1 MEDSIVS
8 KYTTNRNNLIDK
20 ENELNTK
27 TTEIIPTSN
36 NISTSVDD
44 ESTSTTKR
52 LRTFS
57 ETMKML
63 DNDDV
68 LWGKWCLLYL
78 LQQLHLFPKG
88 WGKCETI
95 CHMTTAMT
103 FLNMLEMSHDD
114 DISYGGIMLADLN
127 VK

>member
-68 LWGKWCLLYL
+68 L
-78 LQQLHLFPKG
+78 
-88 WGKCETI
+88 
-95 CHMTTAMT
+95 
-103 FLNMLEMSHDD
+103 
-114 DISYGGIMLADLN
+114 
-127 VK
+127 

>member
-1 MEDSIVS
+1 MQTQDEDNCDMEDSIVS

-27 TTEIIPTSN
+27 TVEIIPTST

-44 ESTSTTKR
+44 ESISTTKR

-63 DNDDV
+63 DNDD
-68 LWGKWCLLYL
+68 L
-78 LQQLHLFPKG
+78 
-88 WGKCETI
+88 
-95 CHMTTAMT
+95 
-103 FLNMLEMSHDD
+103 
-114 DISYGGIMLADLN
+114 
-127 VK
+127 